1 MKNIF
6 KNIFIFYIIILI
18 CSCRFIDKGKINLD
32 NAKSLEVGMKS
43 SEVRLIMGQPEDS
56 IRNYFDPSK
65 KIYLYKAPMMAL
77 GYIEIRFDNDNK
89 IEDIIFP
96 K

>member
-1 MKNIF
+1 
-6 KNIFIFYIIILI
+6 
-18 CSCRFIDKGKINLD
+18 
-32 NAKSLEVGMKS
+32 MKS

-89 IEDIIFP
+89 IEGIIFP